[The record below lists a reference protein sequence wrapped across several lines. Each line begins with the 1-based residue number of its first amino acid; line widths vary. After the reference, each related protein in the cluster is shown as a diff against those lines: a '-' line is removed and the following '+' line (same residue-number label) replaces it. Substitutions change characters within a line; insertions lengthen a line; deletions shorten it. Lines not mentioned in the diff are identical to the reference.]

1 MWQFLLLWTVSVIP
15 LSGRSIW
22 HGLFLFSIFLHFPID
37 FLFADFED
45 VPQIILIQKR
55 FRTNLLSLSGLCL
68 RNRLYSDGER
78 IPSLSKTV
86 QMLHEPISAALISTI
101 RRMADAF
108 SLLTISLTCPAC
120 YADTR
125 RGQGHPGILRNWP
138 WYAVRT

>member
-1 MWQFLLLWTVSVIP
+1 MAFFFSQFFFI
-15 LSGRSIW
+15 SI
-22 HGLFLFSIFLHFPID
+22 LTFYLQTLQ
-37 FLFADFED
+37 D

>member
-1 MWQFLLLWTVSVIP
+1 MAFFFSQFFFISLLTFYLQT
-15 LSGRSIW
+15 LQ
-22 HGLFLFSIFLHFPID
+22 
-37 FLFADFED
+37 D

-55 FRTNLLSLSGLCL
+55 FRTNLLS
-68 RNRLYSDGER
+68 
-78 IPSLSKTV
+78 
-86 QMLHEPISAALISTI
+86 ISAALISTI